1 MGIKREGVKMKILDG
16 QAIKV
21 LDKLDSKEILSKLE
35 FAGKICYKSETGN
48 EEKFLKSIIR
58 MGHESVI
65 EHANITV
72 LITTDRATANQIVR
86 HRIASYSQESQ
97 RYCNYSKDKFGD
109 EITVIKPPKFE
120 PGTEVYE
127 VWKQGCETSELVYF
141 KLLSLGVKPEEAR
154 EVLPNSTKTE
164 LVMTMNIRSWRNFF
178 KLRTH
183 RTAGPNIRI
192 LSKMILKEF
201 KDNIDILF
209 DDFEEGEI

>member
-1 MGIKREGVKMKILDG
+1 MKILNR
-16 QAIKV
+16 QSVKV

-35 FAGKICYKSETGN
+35 FAGKICYKSNTGN

-65 EHANITV
+65 EHASITV

-97 RYCNYSKDKFGD
+97 RYCNYSKNKFEN
-109 EITVIKPPKFE
+109 EITVIKPPHFSETGKGYE
-120 PGTEVYE
+120 WWEHSCKVAEVM
-127 VWKQGCETSELVYF
+127 YF
-141 KLLSLGVKPEEAR
+141 KLLSLGYKPEEAR

-183 RTAGPNIRI
+183 KTAGPNIRI

-201 KDNIDILF
+201 KDNIDVLF